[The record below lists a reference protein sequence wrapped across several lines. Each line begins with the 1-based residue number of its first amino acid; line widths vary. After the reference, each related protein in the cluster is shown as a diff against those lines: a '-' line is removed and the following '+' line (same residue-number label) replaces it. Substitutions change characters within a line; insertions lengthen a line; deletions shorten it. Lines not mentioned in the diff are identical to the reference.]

1 MGLVIVLVIAY
12 MTLFLLRLVSGRLAM
27 RPSRRAWLLVGPRF
41 LTPVVMLIA
50 AALIAPKEPIV
61 GLFVAIMGLAFG
73 GLVVWMGRALAR
85 ASASATTPEELANA
99 AVEPT
104 AEFMLSSTILSLLG
118 LLVIGLLAIVWAV
131 LAGGR

>member
-1 MGLVIVLVIAY
+1 MGLFIVLVVVY

-85 ASASATTPEELANA
+85 ASASATTPEEFANA

-118 LLVIGLLAIVWAV
+118 LLFIGLLAIVWAV